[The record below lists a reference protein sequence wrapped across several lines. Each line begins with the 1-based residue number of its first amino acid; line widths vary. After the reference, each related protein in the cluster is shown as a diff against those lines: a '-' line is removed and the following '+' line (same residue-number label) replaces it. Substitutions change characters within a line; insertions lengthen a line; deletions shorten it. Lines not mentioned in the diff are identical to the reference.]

1 MQIKQEMGNTRNEKK
16 DCMKMRIGGEWA
28 DPAGGASIE
37 VTNPATG
44 EHIDRVP
51 SGDHRDVDAAVAAAE
66 SAFSSWAY
74 RSYGERGMILG
85 SCARLLRERIPA
97 LAPLLTGEQGKPLV
111 EATGELMGLAHVLEY
126 YHSISGTVHGEYRN
140 LRLYGDAIVTH
151 TPLGV
156 VGAIIPWN
164 MPALLMGWKVGPA
177 LLAGNTMVLKPASS
191 TPLTNLSIAA
201 LFEEAGLPPGVL
213 NIVTGSGKEV
223 GEPLVLHPAVR
234 KVSFTGQVETGKRIA
249 ELAARGFTRTT
260 LELGGCDPMIVCDD
274 ADIGEAVE
282 GVVRGRFYNCGQVCT
297 AVKRLYVF
305 EDVAERFQKLLAAR
319 LAGLRVGNG
328 MDQGVDMG
336 PLNNA
341 EQHRTITALI
351 EGVRERGEGTI
362 VTGGAVPQGERFI
375 RGNFYAPTLITDVA
389 ADSPLLREEVFG
401 PVLPMVIVEGL
412 DDALA
417 QANASRYGLGAS
429 VWTHDM
435 RRITSACE
443 QLQAG
448 IVWVN
453 QHLRI
458 PPEVPFG
465 GVKESGIGR
474 ENGYGSI
481 DDYSN
486 LKSILIALGKGR
498 P

>member
-1 MQIKQEMGNTRNEKK
+1 MGNTRNAKW
-16 DCMKMRIGGEWA
+16 DSMKMRIGGEWT
-28 DPAGGASIE
+28 DPAGGALLKVI
-37 VTNPATG
+37 NPATG
-44 EHIDRVP
+44 EYIDSVP
-51 SGDHRDVDAAVAAAE
+51 AGDRRDVDAAVAAAE
-66 SAFSSWAY
+66 SAFISWSR
-74 RSYGERGMILG
+74 RSYAERGMILG
-85 SCARLLRERIPA
+85 NCARRLRDRIPA
-97 LAPLLTGEQGKPLV
+97 LAPLLTREQGKPLA

-126 YHSISGTVHGEYRN
+126 YHSISGTVSGEYRN
-140 LRLYGDAIVTH
+140 LRHYGNAIVAH

-191 TPLTNLSIAA
+191 TPLTNLSIAV

-223 GEPLVLHPAVR
+223 GESLVLHPAV
-234 KVSFTGQVETGKRIA
+234 KKISFTGQVETGKRIA
-249 ELAARGFTRTT
+249 ELAARGLSRTT

-274 ADIGEAVE
+274 ADIDAAVE
-282 GVVRGRFYNCGQVCT
+282 GAVRGRFYNCGQVCT

-305 EDVAERFQKLLAAR
+305 EDIAERFQIKLAAR
-319 LAGLRVGNG
+319 LEGLRVGNG
-328 MDQGVDMG
+328 MDRGVDMG

-341 EQHRTITALI
+341 EQHRIITALVD
-351 EGVRERGEGTI
+351 GVRERGEGTI
-362 VTGGAVPQGERFI
+362 VTGGGVPEGEVFT
-375 RGNFYAPTLITDVA
+375 RGNFYAPTLITGVV
-389 ADSPLLREEVFG
+389 ADSPLLSQEVFG
-401 PVLPMVIVEGL
+401 PVLPVVEVGGL
-412 DDALA
+412 DDALSW
-417 QANASRYGLGAS
+417 ANASRYGLGAS
-429 VWTHDM
+429 VWTRDI
-435 RRITSACE
+435 RTITAACE

-458 PPEVPFG
+458 PPELPFG
-465 GVKESGIGR
+465 GVKESGIGV

-481 DDYSN
+481 EDYSN
-486 LKSILIALGKGR
+486 LKSILIAPGSDR